1 MTRTR
6 TNSVLGPKTYYY
18 HSGNLI
24 STTQLPGLVESIED
38 GTHDLSKLGQS
49 DCGGP
54 MLLNR
59 DKYEYKTYGYTSGI
73 RSGSTFYVQ
82 SGNPA
87 GRPPV
92 ITDSEIKGLGTTAIA
107 RTIPT
112 SPILDGATLLGETIS
127 GGLPAL
133 TGIKTWKER
142 ARLNRAA
149 GSEYLNYQFGWVP
162 LLNDIRNFA
171 YAVKNSHKV
180 LEEFHE
186 GSGKNTRVGYKFP
199 KSSYN
204 HVELRTIN
212 SVRADGV
219 AWDSLPG
226 YQQEISGS
234 QTWFN
239 GCFTYYVPVSVDTRS
254 SIARFAAD
262 ANKLFGVRVTPEVLW
277 NISPWSWGMDW
288 FGNVGDVLAN
298 MSALGSDGLVLKYGY
313 VMYHN
318 FYDVRRV
325 QFPHVNNGGVS
336 ASSRRLGEVKKR
348 FPASPYSYFA
358 APTSLSVKQSAILVA
373 LGLSKS

>member
-1 MTRTR
+1 
-6 TNSVLGPKTYYY
+6 
-18 HSGNLI
+18 
-24 STTQLPGLVESIED
+24 
-38 GTHDLSKLGQS
+38 
-49 DCGGP
+49 

-162 LLNDIRNFA
+162 LVNDIRNFA
-171 YAVKNSHKV
+171 HAVKNSDEILK
-180 LEEFHE
+180 EFHE
-186 GSGKNTRVGYKFP
+186 GSGKNTRVGYRFP
-199 KSSYN
+199 KTEYNNVSSGFS
-204 HVELRTIN
+204 IN
-212 SVRADGV
+212 SIRADFV
-219 AWDSLPG
+219 AWETLPG
-226 YQQEISGS
+226 YSRESSGS

-239 GCFTYYVPVSVDTRS
+239 GCFTYYIPVAKDTRS
-254 SIARFAAD
+254 SVQRFAAE
-262 ANKLFGVRVTPEVLW
+262 ANKLLGVRITPEVLW
-277 NISPWSWGMDW
+277 NVSPWSWGMDW

-318 FYDVRRV
+318 YADITRAQIPIAGRKVAGTRRV
-325 QFPHVNNGGVS
+325 I
-336 ASSRRLGEVKKR
+336 EVKKR
-348 FPASPYSYFA
+348 LPASPYSYFA
-358 APTSLSVKQSAILVA
+358 APAELSAKQVAILAA